1 MIDLFLV
8 GVGMGAPDH
17 LTRQAE
23 AVLRAADVILIPTK
37 GAEKAELAD
46 VRRKLCDHLEISVE
60 RRAEFELPTRN
71 ANGDYLEGVQN
82 WHDAVAQAWAAA
94 LADRLPDGGRAA
106 LMIWGDPSLYDSS
119 LRIAE
124 RLPALG
130 QATRTHVTPGLTS
143 LQLLT
148 AAFAM
153 PLNRLGAPVHIT
165 TGRRLREGGWPEG
178 CDDVAVMLDGG
189 AAFSSLAPD
198 GIDIYWGAYLGMP
211 QQILRDGPLAQA
223 SPDIV
228 EAREAARARHG
239 WIMDTYLLRRRECL
253 T

>member
-1 MIDLFLV
+1 MIDLSMV

-23 AVLRAADVILIPTK
+23 AVLCAADIILIPTK
-37 GAEKAELAD
+37 GEEKAELAD
-46 VRRKLCDHLEISVE
+46 VRRRLCDHLEVPIE

-71 ANGDYLEGVQN
+71 ANGDYLQGVRN
-82 WHDAVAQAWAAA
+82 WHDAVARAWAAV
-94 LADRLPDGGRAA
+94 LAERLPIGGRAA

-130 QATRTHVTPGLTS
+130 LVTRTRVTPGLTS
-143 LQLLT
+143 LQVLT

-165 TGRRLREGGWPEG
+165 TGRLLRDGGWPAG
-178 CDDVAVMLDGG
+178 SDDVAVMLDGG

-211 QQILRDGPLAQA
+211 QQILREGPLPQTGR
-223 SPDIV
+223 DIIH
-228 EAREAARARHG
+228 AREEARARHG
-239 WIMDTYLLRRRECL
+239 WIMDTYLLRRRGGL